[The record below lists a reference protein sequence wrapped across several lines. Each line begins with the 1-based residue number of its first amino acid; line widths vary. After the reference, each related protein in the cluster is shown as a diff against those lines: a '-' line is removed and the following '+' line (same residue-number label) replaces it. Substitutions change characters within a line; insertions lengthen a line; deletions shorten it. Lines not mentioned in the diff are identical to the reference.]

1 MSTYRVAVIGAG
13 HRAGARDQRSPIKGR
28 GVQSHADAY
37 RHITEC
43 ALVAAA
49 DPNTDNL
56 GRLCGLYDIPR
67 KYTDYRSMLA
77 EVKPDILSICTTARP
92 RAEIILAAAEGGV
105 RAVYAEKALCGSM
118 EEADRIVETCTRH
131 GIVFNYGTNRRYD
144 TNYGEVRR
152 VVADG
157 EIGEPTA
164 AIFYG
169 GGLLLHGG
177 SHTFDTLMFLLGDP
191 EVEAVQGRLCAYEE
205 WGEKWLP
212 EGRKFF
218 NRPIYSAVENRFEP
232 DPTLGVNDF
241 TSDPGVDWAY
251 VRFAGGIAGHF
262 LRAPNRFDFAVYGSQ
277 GHVYCS
283 EGSGIFA
290 LYRRKGRFSREYDV
304 LPLDLPAYEDS
315 TVRIIRDLIR
325 ALETGAPTKGS
336 VEIAH
341 RSTEIC
347 LAVAESHIRGGA
359 RILLPLQNRKLYV
372 PNH

>member
-191 EVEAVQGRLCAYEE
+191 EVEAVQGGLCAYEE

-241 TSDPGVDWAY
+241 TSDPGVDWAK
-251 VRFAGGIAGHF
+251 VHDEVPHRENPQSWRKVVARRTGVGRCRQEVTLFLQSGHKPLRCLRFVLRNVGH
-262 LRAPNRFDFAVYGSQ
+262 D
-277 GHVYCS
+277 
-283 EGSGIFA
+283 A
-290 LYRRKGRFSREYDV
+290 LQVGNGLRRKVGQFHAWAGSMLRSSSRANCSSSANTTSPGMESPESMPFSISPFNASR
-304 LPLDLPAYEDS
+304 
-315 TVRIIRDLIR
+315 R
-325 ALETGAPTKGS
+325 
-336 VEIAH
+336 
-341 RSTEIC
+341 RS
-347 LAVAESHIRGGA
+347 
-359 RILLPLQNRKLYV
+359 N
-372 PNH
+372 